1 MDAKVIVWDKKWKN
15 MAKKVKKRFHFFI
28 LGLQIWEYDI
38 LYVLFYL
45 SRVKGLGSRVFNR

>member
-15 MAKKVKKRFHFFI
+15 MAKKVKKTFHFFI

-45 SRVKGLGSRVFNR
+45 SRVKSQESRV

>member
-15 MAKKVKKRFHFFI
+15 MAKKVKKTFHFFI

-38 LYVLFYL
+38 LYVQDFSFLIFHSSL
-45 SRVKGLGSRVFNR
+45 